1 MTKNSIW
8 GIFWS
13 FLGAVTVSSNSINQV
28 CGIFI
33 PDSNINMSVMSWGS
47 MGFNSIYMANGYTNS
62 FTIAVVNNGTM

>member
-13 FLGAVTVSSNSINQV
+13 FFGAVTVSSYSTNQV

-33 PDSNINMSVMSWGS
+33 PDSNINMSVMSWGG

-62 FTIAVVNNGTM
+62 FTITVVNNGTM

>member
-1 MTKNSIW
+1 VTKNSIW
-8 GIFWS
+8 RIFWS
-13 FLGAVTVSSNSINQV
+13 FLGKVTVSSYEKNQV